1 MGLSREKVTE
11 LYYEDTWHWVFVG
24 IHILKSPV
32 LPQTS
37 PDLIKKPQEPKPTNQ
52 TNKNTKNS
60 PLSLLSVSPFFF
72 FNSAH
77 C

>member
-37 PDLIKKPQEPKPTNQ
+37 GAPVVLVARSYRTGIY
-52 TNKNTKNS
+52 
-60 PLSLLSVSPFFF
+60 
-72 FNSAH
+72 
-77 C
+77 